1 MWRRH
6 RAHQRLVRWN
16 EGSASGKLGLPPLPL
31 AGEGWGGA
39 TGKAPS
45 TWDARFLSLQP
56 RSDVSNF
63 GQSIKRPNSGKPEFD
78 CRLGRARCGA
88 IFARTAWALT
98 FALACG
104 CGADAQLLDCLGGQK
119 PTQVAELMFGRNIGS
134 RLGVKEAEWGRFVD
148 REIISR
154 FPNGLTVL
162 NAGGQWRDEAT
173 KKIVREP
180 SKLVQIVLPGQVEDI
195 ARLNEIVAA
204 YKRRFKQQSVVMIV
218 RPACVSF

>member
-1 MWRRH
+1 MGMSL
-6 RAHQRLVRWN
+6 RLV
-16 EGSASGKLGLPPLPL
+16 AGLVLVLAL
-31 AGEGWGGA
+31 AG
-39 TGKAPS
+39 
-45 TWDARFLSLQP
+45 
-56 RSDVSNF
+56 
-63 GQSIKRPNSGKPEFD
+63 
-78 CRLGRARCGA
+78 
-88 IFARTAWALT
+88 
-98 FALACG
+98 
-104 CGADAQLLDCLGGQK
+104 GADAQLLDCLGGQR
-119 PTQVAELMFGRNIGS
+119 PTQVAELMFGRNIGH
-134 RLGVKEAEWGRFVD
+134 RRGVSEAEWGRFVD

-204 YKRRFKQQSVVMIV
+204 YKRRFKQQSVIMIV

>member
-1 MWRRH
+1 MGKF
-6 RAHQRLVRWN
+6 VRV
-16 EGSASGKLGLPPLPL
+16 AAVL
-31 AGEGWGGA
+31 A
-39 TGKAPS
+39 
-45 TWDARFLSLQP
+45 
-56 RSDVSNF
+56 V
-63 GQSIKRPNSGKPEFD
+63 
-78 CRLGRARCGA
+78 
-88 IFARTAWALT
+88 
-98 FALACG
+98 ALAPP
-104 CGADAQLLDCLGGQK
+104 GADAQLLDCLGGQR

-134 RLGVKEAEWGRFVD
+134 RLGVQEAEWSRFVD

-180 SKLVQIVLPGQVEDI
+180 SKLVQIVLPGQAEDI

>member
-1 MWRRH
+1 MGMSL
-6 RAHQRLVRWN
+6 RLV
-16 EGSASGKLGLPPLPL
+16 AVLVLVLAL
-31 AGEGWGGA
+31 AG
-39 TGKAPS
+39 
-45 TWDARFLSLQP
+45 
-56 RSDVSNF
+56 
-63 GQSIKRPNSGKPEFD
+63 
-78 CRLGRARCGA
+78 
-88 IFARTAWALT
+88 
-98 FALACG
+98 
-104 CGADAQLLDCLGGQK
+104 GADAQLLDCLGGQR
-119 PTQVAELMFGRNIGS
+119 PTQVAELMFGRNIGR
-134 RLGVKEAEWGRFVD
+134 RLGVSEAEWGRFVD

-204 YKRRFKQQSVVMIV
+204 YKRRFKQQSVIMIV